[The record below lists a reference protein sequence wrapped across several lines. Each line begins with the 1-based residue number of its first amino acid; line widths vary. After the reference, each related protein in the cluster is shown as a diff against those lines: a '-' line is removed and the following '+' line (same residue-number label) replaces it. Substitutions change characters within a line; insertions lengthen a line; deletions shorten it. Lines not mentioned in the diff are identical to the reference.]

1 MFAAGAGSSLRPLA
15 VVHTRGTPAT
25 RGRLGAW
32 SPCCTAAVDWLAAG
46 APWNQVCCHG
56 RDLIGWGARPRSST
70 PRDALV
76 KHGGRRATGRQCVR
90 CSAAARVGVRTCSSV
105 TSLHCMHA
113 CMHAMHAHSLHSSRC
128 SLLRWSGCPEPLQ
141 PSQWRQLNPAL
152 WPRRSSSRWRR
163 QERLHW
169 LQHSQC
175 AAVHTPRRSMLNA
188 TTGTAHC
195 GAPGGEMRQ
204 LVAVSGFTGACFA

>member
-105 TSLHCMHA
+105 TSLHF
-113 CMHAMHAHSLHSSRC
+113 MHAMLAC
-128 SLLRWSGCPEPLQ
+128 TQFAFVTVQ
-141 PSQWRQLNPAL
+141 PSAL
-152 WPRRSSSRWRR
+152 VGTPRAT
-163 QERLHW
+163 
-169 LQHSQC
+169 
-175 AAVHTPRRSMLNA
+175 AAVTVASTESGIVAASQQQPMAAAGAAALAPAQPVRCRARTPCRP
-188 TTGTAHC
+188 TTLAASAAG
-195 GAPGGEMRQ
+195 PGC
-204 LVAVSGFTGACFA
+204 LTLP